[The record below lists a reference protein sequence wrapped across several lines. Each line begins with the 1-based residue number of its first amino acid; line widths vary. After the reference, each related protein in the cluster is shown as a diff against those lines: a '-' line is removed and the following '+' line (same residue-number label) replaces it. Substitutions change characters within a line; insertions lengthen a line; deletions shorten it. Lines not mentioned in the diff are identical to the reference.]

1 MFRSIR
7 WRLVLSYVFLILL
20 TLGVVGAVI
29 LKLVSDYV
37 ERRERE
43 YLTAN
48 AEAVAQQAQPHLW
61 PVVDQS
67 ELQELA
73 ETFSFLGNARVRILN
88 AERQVLVDSELGA
101 GQDAFAWLL
110 LPHRAFFELEYD
122 LPELFPIRLPAG
134 RRWAVPFSWKEQLRL
149 FERLSPE
156 RGQPLVV
163 WRQGTWPSGFSLHIV
178 EGPDQLQ
185 ELGIAAAAV
194 PRSDQVIDVPIGK
207 PNTPLGYVEISHGPD
222 VASEALRTT
231 RQAFLLAAAGA
242 LLLAIVVGLLVSRGL
257 TAPLRELSRV
267 TGRMS
272 SGDLSTRAPVRSKDE
287 IGQLAGQFNHMAGRL
302 EASFAELEAERD
314 TLRRFM
320 GDASHELRTPITA
333 LKSFNDLLQGA
344 AADDPA
350 AQAEFLAES
359 QIQIGRLEWI
369 TRNLLDLSR
378 LDAGLATLELAD
390 HDVADLLEAS
400 ASGFIR
406 RAQEKGIAL
415 SIRFPSPPITLHC
428 DRARIELALSNLM
441 DNALKFTPAGGQIE
455 LGAEAS
461 GSANDHAARENAVRL
476 WVQDAGPGIDPD
488 DAPHIFQ
495 RFYRGRKVKE
505 GPPGYDEGAGLGLA
519 IVHSIVHAH
528 GGRISVDT
536 ERDAGTRFTLELPQ
550 HQDRNP

>member
-29 LKLVSDYV
+29 LQLVSDYV

-48 AEAVAQQAQPHLW
+48 AEAVAEQAQAHLW
-61 PVVDQS
+61 PMVDRS

-73 ETFSFLGNARVRILN
+73 ETFSFLGNTRVRILN
-88 AERQVLVDSELGA
+88 AERQILADSELRA

-110 LPHRAFFELEYD
+110 LPHRGSLELEYD
-122 LPELFPIRLPAG
+122 LPELFSIQLPAG

-149 FERLSPE
+149 FERLSSE

-163 WRQGTWPSGFSLHIV
+163 WRQGTWPSGFSLHV
-178 EGPDQLQ
+178 VKGPDQLQ
-185 ELGIAAAAV
+185 ELGIAAASV
-194 PRSDQVIDVPIGK
+194 PRSDQVIDVPIGES
-207 PNTPLGYVEISHGPD
+207 NTPLGYVEISHGPD

-242 LLLAIVVGLLVSRGL
+242 LLLAIAVGLLVSRGL

-267 TGRMS
+267 ASRMS
-272 SGDLSTRAPVRSKDE
+272 SGDLSSRAPVRSKDE
-287 IGQLAGQFNHMAGRL
+287 IGQLAGQFNHMAERL
-302 EASFAELEAERD
+302 ETSFAELEAERD
-314 TLRRFM
+314 TLRRFI

-333 LKSFNDLLQGA
+333 LKSFNDLLRGA

-359 QIQIGRLEWI
+359 KIQIERLEWI

-378 LDAGLATLELAD
+378 LDAGLAALELAE

-400 ASGFIR
+400 ASAYSS
-406 RAQEKGIAL
+406 RAREIGIAL
-415 SIRFPSPPITLHC
+415 SIRFPSPPLTLHS
-428 DRARIELALSNLM
+428 DRARIELALSNLL
-441 DNALKFTPAGGQIE
+441 DNALKFTPAGGRVE

-461 GSANDHAARENAVRL
+461 ASADDNAHDNVVHL
-476 WVQDAGPGIDPD
+476 WVQDTGPGIDSED
-488 DAPHIFQ
+488 LPHIFQ
-495 RFYRGRKVKE
+495 RFYRGRDTK
-505 GPPGYDEGAGLGLA
+505 GGSPGHDEGAGMGLA

-528 GGRISVDT
+528 GGRIYVDT
-536 ERDAGTRFTLELPQ
+536 QRDFGTRFTLELPQ
-550 HQDRNP
+550 HQPPNP